1 MVERGKE
8 NSMKTYENKVVPP
21 LNEVE
26 DLTLFLN
33 EDFDTDEVDLF
44 EFTNATD
51 SPLRQLKAIVL
62 SLDWEITDATLEELS
77 QEISNLRELE
87 IFHTDKISQIYLQGL
102 EKVGSYIRAE
112 QAYAHPNAMKLLLTL
127 YYDFEKII
135 SSADITGPE
144 ITGLLKADVRKF
156 KILQY
161 QIAQTSKKAAPES
174 SVVSAAGTSEVTAD
188 QHEYLQKLYAI
199 VLGLDW
205 EVTDQGLQDLSEKLD
220 VLRERFAEDRY
231 MLILIQGLNALC
243 LYITEERADAHPEAF
258 SLVHFFYE
266 GLRLLAEDEDLDAG
280 KRREILTERVNSLNN
295 LKLLIVSRA
304 EAVESAQKEDLLP
317 EKELTAETVS
327 PTVETITD
335 DLPEEEP
342 EAGEI
347 TPALADTTEEELES
361 RTAEAPDEL
370 EGKIDFFFGDEN
382 ETPKP
387 ETAGG
392 EGTEGELIE
401 TITENDF
408 LPEEESIT
416 LETAEIAPA
425 LADATDEEAGGQEE
439 ALVESDQQPPEE
451 LEENLELFF
460 GEEELPPPDQATAAV
475 AVNSSMETIT
485 EEDFLTE
492 EESVKLET
500 AEITPALA
508 DATDEGAWDEE
519 ETLVES
525 DQQPPEELEEKLEF
539 FFGSDDKTP
548 ESAPAEEAG
557 ADKQPS
563 EELEDNLELFFG
575 EEEESTAPAAGAEE
589 ETAAEESAEAGDI
602 TAALA
607 QASDDE
613 LNLDEREGDAGA
625 DKQPSEELEDNLEL
639 FFDEEEELTAP
650 AAVAGAEEGAAEPE
664 ECLETIEDYKSL
676 LERIR
681 VEFAERENALKQ
693 EIESLREMIRSQ

>member
-1 MVERGKE
+1 
-8 NSMKTYENKVVPP
+8 MKTYENKVVPP

-33 EDFDTDEVDLF
+33 EDFDTDDVDLF

-87 IFHTDKISQIYLQGL
+87 IFHNDKVSHVYLQGL

-174 SVVSAAGTSEVTAD
+174 PAVPATGPAAVAAD
-188 QHEYLQKLYAI
+188 QHESLQQLYAI

-220 VLRERFAEDRY
+220 ILQKRFAEDRY
-231 MLILIQGLNALC
+231 MLILIQGLNALR
-243 LYITEERADAHPEAF
+243 LYIAEERADAHPEAF

-266 GLRLLAEDEDLDAG
+266 GLRLLAENEDLDAE

-295 LKLLIVSRA
+295 LKLLIVNRDK
-304 EAVESAQKEDLLP
+304 AVEPAPEEDLLP
-317 EKELTAETVS
+317 EKELPAETVT
-327 PTVETITD
+327 PVVETVVED
-335 DLPEEEP
+335 VAEDVAEEEP

-347 TPALADTTEEELES
+347 IPALADTMEEDTSSAAEEIES
-361 RTAEAPDEL
+361 RSAEVPEEL
-370 EGKIDFFFGDEN
+370 EGKIDFFFGDED

-387 ETAGG
+387 ETAGK
-392 EGTEGELIE
+392 EGTEEELIE
-401 TITENDF
+401 TITEDDF
-408 LPEEESIT
+408 LPEEENII
-416 LETAEIAPA
+416 LEPAEIAPA
-425 LADATDEEAGGQEE
+425 LADTTDEDAGAVKE
-439 ALVESDQQPPEE
+439 ALAEADQQPPEE
-451 LEENLELFF
+451 LEDNLELFF
-460 GEEELPPPDQATAAV
+460 GEEEEFDQPAQPAAAG

-485 EEDFLTE
+485 EADFLTE
-492 EESVKLET
+492 EESVKFET
-500 AEITPALA
+500 ADITPALA
-508 DATDEGAWDEE
+508 DATDEDAGDEKE
-519 ETLVES
+519 ALAEA

-539 FFGSDDKTP
+539 FFGSDDKEP
-548 ESAPAEEAG
+548 ESAPAVEAG

-575 EEEESTAPAAGAEE
+575 EEEESTVLAETAGDEE
-589 ETAAEESAEAGDI
+589 ETAAEEPAEAEDV

-613 LNLDEREGDAGA
+613 L
-625 DKQPSEELEDNLEL
+625 
-639 FFDEEEELTAP
+639 
-650 AAVAGAEEGAAEPE
+650 
-664 ECLETIEDYKSL
+664 
-676 LERIR
+676 
-681 VEFAERENALKQ
+681 
-693 EIESLREMIRSQ
+693 